1 MRQVPFTNYMENIL
15 RPLTCNNDSDCGST
29 LICFLLKCEGELE
42 FGDQLI
48 LLSYTT
54 EFLSSFSSTEAES
67 GTTRT
72 CGEPDLHSSRGLN
85 CGGGK
90 CRGRTGEGGRGSTPN
105 SGRFYPYPLLFW
117 PQVISSFLAPS
128 YFEFEAERPLF
139 KSHMPSGA
147 LTVDDKI
154 SLFCFVSFCS
164 TARIISGASKHIF
177 SLH

>member
-1 MRQVPFTNYMENIL
+1 MRRA
-15 RPLTCNNDSDCGST
+15 RP
-29 LICFLLKCEGELE
+29 
-42 FGDQLI
+42 
-48 LLSYTT
+48 
-54 EFLSSFSSTEAES
+54 SFFM
-67 GTTRT
+67 
-72 CGEPDLHSSRGLN
+72 RGLN

-90 CRGRTGEGGRGSTPN
+90 CRGRTGEGGRGGTPN

-147 LTVDDKI
+147 LTVDDEV

-164 TARIISGASKHIF
+164 TAPIISGASKHIF
-177 SLH
+177 SPLIELPHRIWPYGKYLDSITITFRCLPLFYIVHSPAWSVAPFLTTRLFITTAGVFKF